1 MAVVERALVGDPWL
15 ARRTVVIVPTRAAGA
30 VLRRELELSLAQR
43 VGGPGALVFPHLLNR
58 DTWYREMHA
67 RAGPTEGLLS
77 PADREVCMLSAAR
90 AGGEPPFRLRPGL
103 VPSIVDFYDQLLRQ
117 RRSIDAFER
126 LMTAELEPSVDLDR
140 GARRLLRQT
149 NFLVSTFR
157 RYEER
162 LAETGRMD
170 EHGLRAFL
178 TEPGAESP
186 FTRVVVTVPDHVVDP
201 TGLWPAD
208 YDLLTRLS
216 GLEEIDVVATERV
229 LDAGFHERL
238 TERLPGIAEERLVG
252 RQDSKPVVVT
262 PTEGESSHF
271 IFRDREEELLS
282 VARSVKLSARED
294 RVDRVGVVFR
304 RPLPYLYLARDLLDE
319 AGIPSRSYD
328 GFPLAAEPFAAAV
341 DLVCTF
347 VTSGYDWA
355 STVALLRSPHFDF
368 GQPLGS
374 TEEGADEALRSALA
388 GQLEPLEGASSA
400 SAKLEALGGF
410 LTQHAVTFDPSSGS
424 GDRETRART
433 AICRLIDD
441 LAAAHEALDQS
452 NQSTANVVAMLRRWI
467 EGQTIVMDSDA
478 EGDGVH
484 LLDPRAAS
492 FGQFD
497 ELFVVGLVDGE
508 WPGRPAGNI
517 FYPSSLLIPLGWP
530 VERDRMR
537 AARAQFADLLELPSR
552 RVVVSTIL
560 FENDAIVTPSTLLEE
575 IDDVGLSRVPSRVD
589 ATLCVTP
596 DDAMALSLV
605 DPGDVVG
612 PASSWIEIRGNAA
625 DRTAP
630 RFRGVVGPRQAET
643 YAVGALERYLD
654 CPFKYLSERVLKL
667 GEESSDERMSAAQ
680 RRGLF
685 LHDLFESFFS
695 TWRDASGGCSIT
707 IANLGAALERFG
719 ELAEEA
725 LDRLPTTDRA
735 VTRSW
740 TLGSAA
746 APGLAERLFLLEV
759 GHPTEIIERLTEFRV
774 DGSFVLDGGGQPRP
788 VRLRGVADR
797 IDLFAN
803 GTFRVVDY
811 KANRAPDRNR
821 ALQLPLYARC
831 AEQQLAEHR
840 GRDWRA
846 VEATYAAFGEP
857 RIHRPIGRRDFTHE
871 VTEGERRAVDVLDR
885 IERGEFPVQPAEPF
899 RCTFC
904 AYPTVCRKDYVG
916 DE

>member
-1 MAVVERALVGDPWL
+1 MVERALVGDPWL

-30 VLRRELELSLAQR
+30 VLRRELESSLVQR
-43 VGGPGALVFPHLLNR
+43 VEGPQALVWPHLLTR
-58 DTWYREMHA
+58 DSWYREMHA
-67 RAGPTEGLLS
+67 RAGVTEGLLS

-90 AGGEPPFRLRPGL
+90 TGEEPPFRLRPGL
-103 VPSIVDFYDQLLRQ
+103 VPSIVDFYDQLLRHG
-117 RRSIDAFER
+117 RSIDGFAR

-149 NFLVSTFR
+149 DFLVSTFR

-162 LAETGRMD
+162 LAESGRMD
-170 EHGLRAFL
+170 EHSLRAFL
-178 TEPGAESP
+178 TEPGAEGP
-186 FTRVVVTVPDHVVDP
+186 FTRVVVAVADHVVDP

-208 YDLLTRLS
+208 YDLLTRLPA
-216 GLEEIDVVATERV
+216 LDEMDIVATDRV
-229 LDAGFHERL
+229 LDAGLHERP
-238 TERLPGIAEERLVG
+238 TERLPGIAEEHVVG
-252 RQDSKPVVVT
+252 RQDSGPLVVT
-262 PTEGESSHF
+262 PTEGESNHF
-271 IFRDREEELLS
+271 VFRDREEELLS

-294 RVDRVGVVFR
+294 RVDRVAVVFR
-304 RPLPYLYLARDLLDE
+304 RPLPYLYLARDLLDA

-347 VTSGYDWA
+347 VTSGYDRS
-355 STVALLRSPHFDF
+355 STAALLRSPHFDF

-374 TEEGADEALRSALA
+374 TEEGADEALRTTLV
-388 GQLEPLEGASSA
+388 GELEPLDRASEA
-400 SAKLEALGGF
+400 SAKLEALGAF
-410 LTQHAVTFDPSSGS
+410 LAEHAVTLDPPSGF

-441 LAAAHEALDQS
+441 LAAAHGALDQS
-452 NQSTANVVAMLRRWI
+452 DQSTANVVAMLRRWI

-484 LLDPRAAS
+484 LIDPRAAS

-497 ELFVVGLVDGE
+497 ELFMVGLVDGE

-537 AARAQFADLLELPSR
+537 AARAQFADLLELPR
-552 RVVVSTIL
+552 HRVALSTIL

-575 IDDVGLSRVPSRVD
+575 IGDVGLSRVPSRVD
-589 ATLCVTP
+589 FTVCVTP
-596 DDAMALSLV
+596 DDAMALSFV
-605 DPGDVVG
+605 DPGDLSE
-612 PASSWIEIRGNAA
+612 PTSSWVETRATAA
-625 DRTAP
+625 DRSAP
-630 RFRGVVGPRQAET
+630 RFHGVVGPRQAET

-667 GEESSDERMSAAQ
+667 GEESSDERVSAAQ

-685 LHDLFESFFS
+685 LHGLFESFFS

-719 ELAEEA
+719 ELAEKA
-725 LDRLPTTDRA
+725 LDRLPTSDRA

-759 GHPTEIIERLTEFRV
+759 GHPTDVVGRLTEFRV
-774 DGSFVLDGGGQPRP
+774 DGSFVLDGADQPRP
-788 VRLRGVADR
+788 ARLRGVVDR

-831 AEQQLAEHR
+831 AEQQLAGHR
-840 GRDWRA
+840 GRDWQA
-846 VEATYAAFGEP
+846 VDATYAAFGEP
-857 RIHRPIGRRDFTHE
+857 RIHRPIGRSDFAQE
-871 VTEGERRAVDVLDR
+871 VTEGERRAADVLDR

-916 DE
+916 DD